1 MQVIPPCIYV
11 YIYKYMCIY
20 IYIYIT
26 YLYIYI
32 YTCIYIYLYI
42 YIYVYIWGATQQ
54 IPNEYSHTTAV
65 HRNTMHRLPHTK
77 QQHRHRINTPPPYS
91 DVIHDVQI
99 HRPPNQ
105 YHTRTTIRTRD
116 HIQAREPIHTR
127 KRSYSG
133 VPHCRISCAQ
143 IRVGYPTVV

>member
-1 MQVIPPCIYV
+1 MVLHIF
-11 YIYKYMCIY
+11 
-20 IYIYIT
+20 
-26 YLYIYI
+26 
-32 YTCIYIYLYI
+32 I

-143 IRVGYPTVV
+143 IRVGYPTVVYPAWIRQWGTPLLRGCAFVVGLTCLYVIA